1 MTAVGQISRPV
12 FFAGLAGEKRGMSAL
27 RVIVF
32 SDSHGNAGI
41 LREIARSQPD
51 AEVFIHL
58 GDGEREFD
66 SLRESYPDKILRSV
80 RGNGDWSSTSKLMD
94 TLVLE
99 KKRILFV
106 HGHTF
111 RAKQS
116 SDMILAEA
124 QLMGADIALYGHTHV
139 AMTDYV
145 DGIYLLNPGSVSL
158 PRHGN
163 PTYGVIDITDAGIV
177 PFIVT
182 L

>member
-1 MTAVGQISRPV
+1 VSV
-12 FFAGLAGEKRGMSAL
+12 L
-27 RVIVF
+27 RIIVF

-41 LREIARSQPD
+41 LREIASNQPD

-66 SLRESYPDKILRSV
+66 SLRESYPDKLMRNV
-80 RGNGDWSSTSKLMD
+80 RGNADWGSTSKLLD

-99 KKRILFV
+99 KKHILFV

-111 RAKQS
+111 QTKRS
-116 SDMILAEA
+116 SDLILSEA
-124 QLMGADIALYGHTHV
+124 QLIGADIALFGHTHV

-158 PRHGN
+158 PRHGR

-177 PFIVT
+177 PRIVT

>member
-1 MTAVGQISRPV
+1 
-12 FFAGLAGEKRGMSAL
+12 L
-27 RVIVF
+27 RIIVF

-41 LREIARSQPD
+41 LRQIILSQPN

-66 SLRESYPDKILRSV
+66 SLREAYPDKVMRFV
-80 RGNGDWSSTSKLMD
+80 RGNTDWGSTAKLLD

-111 RAKQS
+111 QVKQS
-116 SDMILAEA
+116 TDLILSEA
-124 QLMGADIALYGHTHV
+124 QFVGADVALFGHTHV

-145 DGIYLLNPGSVSL
+145 DGIYLLNPGSVSQ

-163 PTYGVIDITDAGIV
+163 PTYGVIDITDAGLV
-177 PFIVT
+177 PRIVT